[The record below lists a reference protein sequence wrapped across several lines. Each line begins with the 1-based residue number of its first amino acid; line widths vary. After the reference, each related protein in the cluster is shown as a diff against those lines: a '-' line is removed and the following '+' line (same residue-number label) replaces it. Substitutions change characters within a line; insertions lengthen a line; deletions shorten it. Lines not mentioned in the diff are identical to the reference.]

1 MKMDELAKAFEG
13 ESKADVKAATR
24 EAEEKATKA
33 DAKVTKADA
42 KVSEPKKKRALPIV
56 TFLAGLA
63 ILIAGVVFLVIKLAE
78 RNAVSDAERLVELG
92 TFIKDGEEGVV
103 WQFTEIGKGTL
114 TTNNHL
120 NDYDFIWAIENGKL
134 KIETAWLYDLNDEF
148 SYKID
153 GDKLILDGEI
163 ILKTQ

>member
-1 MKMDELAKAFEG
+1 MEMDELAKAFEG
-13 ESKADVKAATR
+13 EPKK
-24 EAEEKATKA
+24 
-33 DAKVTKADA
+33 DAKEPVKGA
-42 KVSEPKKKRALPIV
+42 KKESAKEAKKEAPKKKRVLPIV
-56 TFLAGLA
+56 TFLVGLA
-63 ILIAGVVFLVIKLAE
+63 VLIAGAVFLAIKLAE
-78 RNAVSDAERLVELG
+78 RNAASDAERLVELG
-92 TFIKDGEEGVV
+92 TFVKDGEEGVV